1 MDLGYH
7 NGPLANLRQILELKR
22 LQADMS
28 TSYDGNSGAE
38 QRTFIRDAKLATKI
52 LRGAHNNT

>member
-38 QRTFIRDAKLATKI
+38 QRTFIRDAKIGYKDI
-52 LRGAHNNT
+52 KRGSQ